1 MGFDAIST
9 DKHRDRDAW
18 NVILEFHA
26 GIPNPGNR
34 GAVIEQVSSGVD
46 AHRRRYAQAAHKRP
60 LIAVPLQPLD
70 GDLAPREGSMFYSST
85 DNTIVITRAFLQNMH
100 VLPLDRDVEIFGGPH
115 GEACAAGPVEK
126 LWFLNGVEES
136 DHSLWRQEGL
146 PSDSVVPGD
155 RLAYC
160 DVRPVEFRALQRQ
173 LVIAEDLKFPPV
185 TVRLLLQRIMNAE
198 YIRRLLG
205 LQS

>member
-9 DKHRDRDAW
+9 DKHYDREAW
-18 NVILEFHA
+18 NAILA
-26 GIPNPGNR
+26 MRGRIPEPGNR
-34 GAVIEQVSSGVD
+34 GVVIEQVSAGVE
-46 AHRRRYAQAAHKRP
+46 AHRRRYSIAGHRRP
-60 LIAVPLQPLD
+60 SIAVPLDVLQ
-70 GDLAPREGSMFYSST
+70 GNLAAREGSMFHSASE
-85 DNTIVITRAFLQNMH
+85 NAIVITRTFLQNMH

-115 GEACAAGPVEK
+115 KEACAAGPAEK

-173 LVIAEDLKFPPV
+173 LEMAVELGFPPV
-185 TVRLLLQRIMNAE
+185 TVRLLRQRIENAN
-198 YIRRLLG
+198 YVRTLLG
-205 LQS
+205 PQS